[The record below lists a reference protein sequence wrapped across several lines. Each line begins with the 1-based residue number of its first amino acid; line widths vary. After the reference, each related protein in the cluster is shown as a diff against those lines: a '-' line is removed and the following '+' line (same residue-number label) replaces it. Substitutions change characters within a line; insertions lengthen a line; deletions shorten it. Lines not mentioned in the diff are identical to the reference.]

1 MDDQETEVMDSKKRA
16 QRARK
21 RLERDRQSD
30 EKRRI
35 ERIKDK
41 ERKMLKRTQLIKE
54 SKESKHIVSKQVH
67 TEISDKSDNNFEE
80 EEITVGRSIKR
91 DIRNMNDEEKR
102 AYQRE
107 RKKKSRQ
114 NLKKTKIKVKHP
126 RWFQLKSA
134 QERYKSKKYKIGVA
148 KYRKELDEA
157 GKVQLFGRTYKKDDL
172 KINGQFLEVEG
183 VWPLRRFELQDIEG
197 KYQDYTQ
204 LIDLLASLGYQVTIS
219 SADKN

>member
-1 MDDQETEVMDSKKRA
+1 M
-16 QRARK
+16 
-21 RLERDRQSD
+21 
-30 EKRRI
+30 
-35 ERIKDK
+35 KDK
-41 ERKMLKRTQLIKE
+41 GRKILKRTKLIKE
-54 SKESKHIVSKQVH
+54 SKESKHNVSKQAH
-67 TEISDKSDNNFEE
+67 TEISEK
-80 EEITVGRSIKR
+80 ITVGQSLKR

-107 RKKKSRQ
+107 RKKKCRQ

-134 QERYKSKKYKIGVA
+134 KERYKSKKYNIGVA

-157 GKVQLFGRTYKKDDL
+157 GKVQLFVRTYKKDDL

-183 VWPLRRFELQDIEG
+183 VLPLRRFELQDIEG

-219 SADKN
+219 SADTN